1 MSDDI
6 PDYIGRDYRRRV
18 VDDEISDMLGIFGGV
33 HITGPKWCGKTW
45 ASMRHARSVQYVGD
59 EESAYLAELDPELA
73 LTGRRPRL
81 IDEWQD
87 VPKLWDV
94 AKRIIDLEH
103 DKGLFIFTGS
113 SSSPKKPTRHS
124 GIGRF
129 AEIRMHTMSLFES
142 GDSSGSVSLSGLFN
156 GEGMANAKSSMGYR
170 GAVRLICRGG
180 WPSALGLDDDKAMM
194 VAANYLGKIT
204 GPDPSRVDEKK
215 RDATTMGLLLRSIAR
230 NSAGSPTAQALIGDM
245 TERGNPP
252 SPNTLADYL
261 EYLRNIFMIDDQRA
275 WLPSLR
281 SKARLRSRS
290 KIHFADPSLAAAAL
304 DASPE
309 VLARNPSTAGQLFE
323 SLCYR
328 DMSVYTSALKGS
340 VFHYQDSTGLEV
352 DEVIELRNGK
362 WGAVEVKLGT
372 SEIDK
377 AASNLMSLKNK
388 VSEDM
393 PEPSFL
399 AVLCAT
405 SGLAYTRGDGVL
417 VIPIDLLGP

>member
-1 MSDDI
+1 MSDEI
-6 PDYIGRDYRRRV
+6 PNYISGSYRQRV
-18 VDDEISDMLGIFGGV
+18 VDDEISDLLEIFGGV

-45 ASMRHARSVQYVGD
+45 TGMHHSRSVLFVGD
-59 EESAYLAELDPELA
+59 EESANMAELDPELA
-73 LTGRRPRL
+73 LTGKRPRL

-94 AKRIIDLEH
+94 ARRAIDLEH
-103 DKGLFIFTGS
+103 DKGSFILTS
-113 SSSPKKPTRHS
+113 SVSSPKKATRHS

-129 AEIRMHTMSLFES
+129 AEVRMRPMSLFES
-142 GDSSGSVSLSGLFN
+142 GDSSGTISLSNLFD
-156 GEGMANAKSSMGYR
+156 GERMVNTKSSMDYR

-180 WPSALGLDDDKAMM
+180 WPSALDLDDDKALKIP
-194 VAANYLGKIT
+194 ANYLKKVI
-204 GPDPSRVDEKK
+204 GPDPSRADKKK
-215 RDATTMGLLLRSIAR
+215 RNEKTMGLLLRSLAR
-230 NSAGSPTAQALIGDM
+230 NSSGSPTAKVLIDDM
-245 TERGNPP
+245 AERGSPP
-252 SPNTLADYL
+252 AINTLTDYL
-261 EYLRNIFMIDDQRA
+261 EYLRRIFLIDDQKA

-281 SKARLRSRS
+281 SKARLRSKS

-304 DASPE
+304 NASPE

-328 DMSVYTSALKGS
+328 DLGVYTSASDGT
-340 VFHYQDSTGLEV
+340 VFHYLDSTGLEV
-352 DEVIELRNGK
+352 DEVIELKNGK
-362 WGAVEVKLGT
+362 WGAVEVELGT

-377 AASNLMSLKNK
+377 AASNLIKLKNK
-388 VSEDM
+388 VGEDV

-405 SGLAYTRGDGVL
+405 RGLAYTRDDGVL